1 MNWLVM
7 DSGNGL
13 ALNII
18 NVDQL
23 DLKEQTSV
31 KFEHKYKTYSSKI
44 SFKNVDLQT
53 PLHWKTRTIKL

>member
-44 SFKNVDLQT
+44 SFKNVDL
-53 PLHWKTRTIKL
+53 